1 MLVHPFATAALLA
14 GSASTVFGSMSKSKS
29 QKEAEV
35 D

>member
-1 MLVHPFATAALLA
+1 LQTAALFA

-29 QKEAEV
+29 QSEAEE